1 MSHTDV
7 ETPDGKY
14 SGTVKVGEKGQIVIP
29 KQVRDMFDIK
39 PGDTMLVLADVKQG
53 IALVGNDIFRDF
65 ADEILGAQ
73 KMPFRQDTP
82 QDK

>member
-1 MSHTDV
+1 
-7 ETPDGKY
+7 
-14 SGTVKVGEKGQIVIP
+14 
-29 KQVRDMFDIK
+29 MFDIK

-73 KMPFRQDTP
+73 KMPFKQDTP
-82 QDK
+82 QDE